1 MGEHLKRSAA
11 HTGSR
16 IFYITLFLTILLAGV
31 VWGAIQYESPTNR
44 RASEVLPSRLL
55 SGPHFRVQDR
65 VVADGY
71 LFRFTVSSD
80 YGTFLVGGKYGLRK
94 LVREIQ
100 AISALRRVN
109 QGQAVLDG
117 ARGKAR
123 ETLEFGVK
131 LANAPL
137 DTVVS
142 IPQGVAKLFA
152 NISGGLQNSHD
163 PRRDTVAEKVLN
175 VSGAKR
181 KLAYDLGVDVYSS
194 NRVLQSELDSV
205 ARAQALG
212 AMAVT
217 AAIPYGGGTAVSLSG
232 MSRTAREVNGLL
244 RDEPPAALRTRNQGK
259 LQAMGVDSGLAG
271 RFLNH
276 YAFTPRHQTIIVAC
290 LEKLTGA
297 QGRNNF
303 ISFAL
308 SANDE
313 ETANFFQNMAEILEN
328 YQRTVSPIR
337 EINLPGVLVARTAN
351 GAALVPFPLDYGV
364 WSPRAEGVVKKTLAG
379 QPGRSK
385 PARIELWVSG
395 VMSPLARNRLET
407 QGIRV
412 VENVDQRIGLSD

>member
-1 MGEHLKRSAA
+1 MGENLKKSAA
-11 HTGSR
+11 HTGSK
-16 IFYITLFLTILLAGV
+16 IFVTTFFLTALLTGI
-31 VWGAIQYESPTNR
+31 VWGSIQYETPANR
-44 RASEVLPSRLL
+44 RAQEVLPSRLI

-71 LFRFTVSSD
+71 MFRFTVNSD

-94 LVREIQ
+94 LIREIQ
-100 AISALRRVN
+100 AIAALRQVN
-109 QGQAVLDG
+109 QGQALLNG

-123 ETLEFGVK
+123 ETLEFGLK

-142 IPQGVAKLFA
+142 IPQGVAKLFS
-152 NISGGLQNSHD
+152 NISGGLQDSHD

-194 NRVLQSELDSV
+194 NRVLQNELDNV

-212 AMAVT
+212 ALAVS
-217 AAIPYGGGTAVSLSG
+217 AAIPYGGGAAVSLSG

-244 RDEPPAALRTRNQGK
+244 RDEPPGALRTRNQGK
-259 LQAMGVDSGLAG
+259 LQAMGVDPGLAA

-290 LEKLTGA
+290 LEKLSGA
-297 QGRNNF
+297 QGRNKF
-303 ISFAL
+303 INFAL
-308 SANDE
+308 SASDE
-313 ETANFFQNMAEILEN
+313 ETANFFQNMAEMLETYN
-328 YQRTVSPIR
+328 RTVSPIR
-337 EINLPGVLVARTAN
+337 EINVPGVLVARAAN
-351 GAALVPFPLDYGV
+351 GTALVPFPLDYGV
-364 WSPRAEGVVKKTLAG
+364 WSPRAERVVKKTLAART
-379 QPGRSK
+379 GRAK
-385 PARIELWVSG
+385 PASIELWVSG
-395 VMSPLARNRLET
+395 AMSPLASNRLEA

-412 VENVDQRIGLSD
+412 VENVDRRIGLSD